1 MSRNLVIVGGGAG
14 GASVAAEAR
23 RRDPSLGITM
33 IEKGPHVSTAA
44 CPMPYYIQDLIKDE
58 RKLIARTPEKFR
70 ESGVDV
76 RLEMR
81 VEEVDRR
88 QGVVRLQDGIMV
100 PYDILVLATG
110 TVPIVP
116 KVPGVDLEG
125 VFTLKTLPDAVALKT
140 YIREKE
146 CRKALVV
153 GAGFIGLEMCEA
165 LRGHGIE
172 TEMIDLAPRT
182 AAMWDPELSTMI
194 EEELARQGVTFR
206 PDTGLQS
213 IEKGAD
219 YALRLHSNGGPLE
232 ADFILIAIGVKPDS
246 ALAASAGLRLGQS
259 GAIGVNFSQR
269 TSEEAIYAVGDCAEV
284 YHRISRKWTHIPLGD
299 IANKQGRVAGIN
311 IGGGEMVFPGV
322 VGARCFKVFDLEVA
336 ATGLDEAEAAEAGYH
351 PESVLIWGNAIVAA
365 MPGEKKLGL
374 KLVADRPT
382 GKLLGAQAVGA
393 RGAVERVNALSVA
406 LAAGMTLAD
415 IGYQDFAYSPPFN
428 TAWDLIHIA
437 AQKLAKSI
445 GD

>member
-33 IEKGPHVSTAA
+33 IEQGPHVSTAA

-58 RKLIARTPEKFR
+58 RKLIARTPERFR

-81 VEEVDRR
+81 VEEVDHR

-100 PYDILVLATG
+100 PYDILVLGTG

-125 VFTLKTLPDAVALKT
+125 VFTLKTLPDAVAIKT

-182 AAMWDPELSTMI
+182 AAMWDPELSAMI

-219 YALRLHSNGGPLE
+219 YALRLHSDSGPLE

-393 RGAVERVNALSVA
+393 RGAVARVNALSVA

>member
-23 RRDPSLGITM
+23 RRDPALEITM
-33 IEKGPHVSTAA
+33 IEQGPHVSTAA

-70 ESGVDV
+70 ESGVNV

-100 PYDILVLATG
+100 PYDILVLGTG

-125 VFTLKTLPDAVALKT
+125 VFMLKTLPDAVAIKT

-182 AAMWDPELSTMI
+182 AAMWDPELTAMI
-194 EEELARQGVTFR
+194 EEELTRKGVRFR
-206 PDTGLQS
+206 PNTGLQS
-213 IEKGAD
+213 IEKGGD
-219 YALRLHSNGGPLE
+219 YALRLQSDSGPLE

-246 ALAASAGLRLGQS
+246 ALAAAAGLRLGES

-269 TSEEAIYAVGDCAEV
+269 TSEEGIYAVGDCAEV

-322 VGARCFKVFDLEVA
+322 VGARCFKIFDLEVA
-336 ATGLDEAEAAEAGYH
+336 ATGLDEDEAAEAGYH
-351 PESVLIWGNAIVAA
+351 PESVLIWGSAIVAA

-428 TAWDLIHIA
+428 TSWDLIHIA